1 MFSPGSLAIGL
12 PFIKH
17 RQSMSETIFDTFEE
31 EETEKCKKNCHC
43 CNDQIVVGINL
54 FENYVESDIIRD
66 RFMFRRNDTF
76 NITQIIAAFE
86 RVVKEREESDKN
98 NI

>member
-17 RQSMSETIFDTFEE
+17 GQSMSETIFDTFEE

-43 CNDQIVVGINL
+43 CNDQIEVGINL
-54 FENYVESDIIRD
+54 SENYVESDIIRD
-66 RFMFRRNDTF
+66 RIMFRRNDTF
-76 NITQIIAAFE
+76 NIPQIIADFE
-86 RVVKEREESDKN
+86 RVVKEKEENDKY